1 MSMEVVFYV
10 VFDDDGGSSMRGTI
24 RVLGIVYGVIRY
36 TDGTF
41 GSEVGFRD
49 QHYVHIL
56 EE

>member
-1 MSMEVVFYV
+1 MKVVFYV

-36 TDGTF
+36 TDGTL

-56 EE
+56 EA